1 MHPNSGPYSISHNS
15 PYVLVLHPILAT
27 SKNSPGY
34 MVDAYGAA
42 AKGMTLLHFT
52 LGANGTA
59 SQSSFLDFVLD
70 DAPLK
75 QNL

>member
-15 PYVLVLHPILAT
+15 PYVLVLQAT

-34 MVDAYGAA
+34 MVGAYGAA
-42 AKGMTLLHFT
+42 AKGMTLLHFI